1 MHIIWLMYAIS
12 HAATALAL
20 KRRYPGASLWPL
32 LIAVQ
37 FVELIWVVLTYA
49 GIEHVSVVGATI
61 HLDFLP
67 YSHSVATGVVIGLVV
82 WAAMSGSSAG
92 RRIGLALAIGVFS
105 HIVLD
110 VVHHEPDIRLLPF
123 PWGPRFGL
131 GLIRHPLADLLVEI
145 AFCVLCWLYFR
156 GSLAL
161 LVGLVFLNLLNLP
174 AMFPRPSMGET
185 IAEHP
190 AVLTTLILIQIVL
203 TWIAVWWLSRRSRR
217 EGYWRLPRNLSA
229 P

>member
-1 MHIIWLMYAIS
+1 MYAIS
-12 HAATALAL
+12 HAATALVL
-20 KRRYPGASLWPL
+20 KRRFPEASLWPL

-37 FVELIWVVLTYA
+37 AVELIWVALTYA
-49 GIEHVSVVGATI
+49 GIEHVSVVADRV

-67 YSHSVATGVVIGLVV
+67 YSHSVATGLLIGLAA
-82 WAAMSGSSAG
+82 WAAMSGSSTR

-110 VVHHEPDIRLLPF
+110 IVHHEPDIRLLPF
-123 PWGPRFGL
+123 PWGPRLGL
-131 GLIRHPLADLLVEI
+131 GLVRWPLADLLVET

-174 AMFPRPSMGET
+174 AMFPHPSMGET
-185 IAEHP
+185 IAAHP

-203 TWIAVWWLSRRSRR
+203 TWIAVWWLSRHTLRARR
-217 EGYWRLPRNLSA
+217 KTVAPSA
-229 P
+229 

>member
-1 MHIIWLMYAIS
+1 MYAIS
-12 HAATALAL
+12 HAATALVL
-20 KRRYPGASLWPL
+20 KRRYPEASLWPL

-37 FVELIWVVLTYA
+37 IVELIWVVLTYA
-49 GIEHVSVVGATI
+49 GIEHVSVVDDKV

-67 YSHSVATGVVIGLVV
+67 YSHSVATGLLIGLAA
-82 WAAMSGSSAG
+82 WAAVSGSSSG

-110 VVHHEPDIRLLPF
+110 VLHHEPDIRLLPF

-131 GLIRHPLADLLVEI
+131 GLVRWPLADLLVET
-145 AFCVLCWLYFR
+145 AYCVFCWRYFR

-161 LVGLVFLNLLNLP
+161 LVGLVFLNLMNLP
-174 AMFPRPSMGET
+174 AMFPRPSMAET
-185 IAEHP
+185 IAAHP

-203 TWIAVWWLSRRSRR
+203 TWIAVWWFARRSRR
-217 EGYWRLPRNLSA
+217 EGFWRRPRNVSA

>member
-1 MHIIWLMYAIS
+1 MYAIS

-20 KRRYPGASLWPL
+20 KRRYPEASLWPL

-37 FVELIWVVLTYA
+37 FVELIWVALTYL
-49 GIEHVSVVGATI
+49 GIEHVSVVANTV

-67 YSHSVATGVVIGLVV
+67 YSHSVATGLLLGLFAFATV
-82 WAAMSGSSAG
+82 SGSSTG

-110 VVHHEPDIRLLPF
+110 ILHHEPDIRLLPF
-123 PWGPRFGL
+123 PWGPRLGL
-131 GLIRHPLADLLVEI
+131 GLVRYPLADLLVEI
-145 AFCVLCWLYFR
+145 AYCMFCWFYFR

-161 LVGLVFLNLLNLP
+161 LVGLVFLNLMNLP
-174 AMFPRPSMGET
+174 ALFPRPSMAET
-185 IAEHP
+185 IADHP

-203 TWIAVWWLSRRSRR
+203 SWIAVWWLARHTLRARRV
-217 EGYWRLPRNLSA
+217 SA
-229 P
+229 APSP